1 MMVNS
6 YIVCTYAT
14 YDVFIYINKQ
24 SVLTRLD
31 RSRIQ
36 WSLSLYIKHRL
47 NMNRLKTRSLPAP
60 CPVKRHFYR
69 RVIFVSDEIFLKYY
83 NSRKTPSWKWR
94 WRHLAALSD
103 TFIALL
109 YLLVTKSFLN
119 IITRE
124 KPQVGSGGG
133 GIWKRLQPLFRPVLL
148 EVTVNYYYGLEY
160 LHSSLHFLKNRLVEQ
175 MQL

>member
-60 CPVKRHFYR
+60 CPVKSHFYR
-69 RVIFVSDEIFLKYY
+69 LAIFVSDEIFLKYY
-83 NSRKTPSWKWR
+83 NSRKTPRWKWR
-94 WRHLAALSD
+94 WRHLAAA
-103 TFIALL
+103 TTTIPPRATRGNTELL
-109 YLLVTKSFLN
+109 
-119 IITRE
+119 
-124 KPQVGSGGG
+124 
-133 GIWKRLQPLFRPVLL
+133 PLFRVS
-148 EVTVNYYYGLEY
+148 TFIT
-160 LHSSLHFLKNRLVEQ
+160 SFCKNRQVEQ
-175 MQL
+175 IQL